1 MKCVWKSPAQC
12 LQLFKAVQHT
22 NTMVN
27 LLVDTDGLHIV
38 AMDMSQTSL
47 VRLELKAAAFE
58 SWECPRPL
66 SIGLYTEA
74 LVTIL
79 QKAKSFSTLAWTTS
93 GETTFSVTVANQD
106 QTTEFRLRAIDIDED
121 QLDIPEM
128 DDDVA
133 LQVSSSVLREW
144 LDNILMTKADVRFQL
159 THLHCRCSS
168 SSTELGTIIYQE
180 PIDGQRIES
189 LIVRAEVDITLSYQ
203 AAKSLLVFSK
213 CGTSCFLGF
222 SNMQPSRL
230 KVTLGHGSS
239 LCLFVAPNIVEVDD

>member
-1 MKCVWKSPAQC
+1 
-12 LQLFKAVQHT
+12 
-22 NTMVN
+22 
-27 LLVDTDGLHIV
+27 
-38 AMDMSQTSL
+38 
-47 VRLELKAAAFE
+47 
-58 SWECPRPL
+58 
-66 SIGLYTEA
+66 
-74 LVTIL
+74 
-79 QKAKSFSTLAWTTS
+79 
-93 GETTFSVTVANQD
+93 
-106 QTTEFRLRAIDIDED
+106 
-121 QLDIPEM
+121 M

-133 LQVSSSVLREW
+133 LQVGSSVLREW

-203 AAKSLLVFSK
+203 AAKYLLVFSK